1 MISTEEVIN
10 RSNKITEL
18 GLEIKKAE
26 DEQLE
31 YFKKAEEAAERVKS
45 LNIERSELVAALITD
60 CNKSIT
66 INDLD

>member
-1 MISTEEVIN
+1 MISTEEVID
-10 RSNKITEL
+10 RSNEITKL
-18 GLEIKKAE
+18 GLEIKKAK

>member
-1 MISTEEVIN
+1 MISTEEVID

-45 LNIERSELVAALITD
+45 LNIERFELVAALITD

>member
-1 MISTEEVIN
+1 MISTEEVID

-31 YFKKAEEAAERVKS
+31 YSKKAEEAAERVKS

>member
-10 RSNKITEL
+10 RSNEITKL

>member
-1 MISTEEVIN
+1 MISTEEVID